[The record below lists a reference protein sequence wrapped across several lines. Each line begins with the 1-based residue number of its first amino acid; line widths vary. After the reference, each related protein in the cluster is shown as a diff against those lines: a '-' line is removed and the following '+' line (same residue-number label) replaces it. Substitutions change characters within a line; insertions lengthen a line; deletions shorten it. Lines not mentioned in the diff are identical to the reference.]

1 MLELKLFRGQD
12 MQALELA
19 VKEFFSKGDK
29 EIKDFRMMSY
39 KGGQSIVMAFL
50 YEEKEVR

>member
-12 MQALELA
+12 MASIEHA
-19 VKEFFSKGDK
+19 VKEFFSEGNK

-39 KGGQSIVMAFL
+39 KGGQSMVIAFL
-50 YEEKEVR
+50 YEEKEAK